1 MPSGCEARHFYTF
14 VAQSAEH
21 WTFNPLVIGSNPIE
35 GTTYISIKENNMKLW
50 SILLIS
56 WTFGYVGMTA
66 VLTSACTDDEKAE
79 VQAPAETD
87 DTALPATPEE
97 DVLVTPAVDVVA
109 TPEVDVLDSPDV
121 VSTADAALEADTAQV
136 EESDAASTEPEGDDV
151 TETEKVDAA
160 TEPESA
166 DVPVELEVDPSDF
179 PNPNP

>member
-1 MPSGCEARHFYTF
+1 L
-14 VAQSAEH
+14 AEH
-21 WTFNPLVIGSNPIE
+21 WTFNPLAIGSNPIE

-79 VQAPAETD
+79 VQAPAETPD
-87 DTALPATPEE
+87 DASLGKAEG
-97 DVLVTPAVDVVA
+97 DVPVTPAVDVVA